1 MDRMDIFFTAALA
14 GGSFIFMG
22 FIVFAFVGI
31 VVGYYTQTGSGI
43 TARPYGKIYGGAPG
57 AIGASD
63 VSGKDHRE
71 SSNWSR
77 GTR

>member
-1 MDRMDIFFTAALA
+1 MLDFGSIVMLA
-14 GGSFIFMG
+14 FMA
-22 FIVFAFVGI
+22 IAVVGI
-31 VVGYYTQTGSGI
+31 VIGYYTAAGSGI
-43 TARPYGKIYGGAPG
+43 TPRPYYNRYGGAPG
-57 AIGASD
+57 AWGPSD